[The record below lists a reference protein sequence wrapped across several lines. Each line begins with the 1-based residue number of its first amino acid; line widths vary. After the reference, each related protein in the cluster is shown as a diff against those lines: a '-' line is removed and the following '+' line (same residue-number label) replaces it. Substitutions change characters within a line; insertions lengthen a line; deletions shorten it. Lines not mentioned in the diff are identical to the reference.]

1 LSRVRDLEIELEKAK
16 AETDALKKE
25 LAEAHQVA
33 MFQAG
38 TASVSPPRMILQ
50 RPGVAGAPPQPPVK
64 PTIIPPQ
71 TSPRL
76 TPAAQP
82 PSKIGC
88 AYFFFTVENDL
99 SAMCHKGQNLHNCDI
114 LQ

>member
-1 LSRVRDLEIELEKAK
+1 MPRVRDLEVELEKAK
-16 AETDALKKE
+16 GEADALKKE

-50 RPGVAGAPPQPPVK
+50 RPGVAGTPPQPPVK

-82 PSKIGC
+82 TSKIDC
-88 AYFFFTVENDL
+88 AL
-99 SAMCHKGQNLHNCDI
+99 DI
-114 LQ
+114 CVNTWKVTCIFCCVL

>member
-1 LSRVRDLEIELEKAK
+1 LEKAK
-16 AETDALKKE
+16 AETEAFKKQ

-50 RPGVAGAPPQPPVK
+50 RPGMASTPPQPPAK
-64 PTIIPPQ
+64 PAMIPPQ

-76 TPAAQP
+76 TPATQP
-82 PSKIGC
+82 PSK
-88 AYFFFTVENDL
+88 NDCSL
-99 SAMCHKGQNLHNCDI
+99 GIFINTC
-114 LQ
+114 

>member
-1 LSRVRDLEIELEKAK
+1 MELEKAK

-50 RPGVAGAPPQPPVK
+50 RPGVAGTPPQPPVK
-64 PTIIPPQ
+64 PTLIPPQ

-82 PSKIGC
+82 PSKIDFAMGIVLI
-88 AYFFFTVENDL
+88 YEKYLFFFLCQKYL
-99 SAMCHKGQNLHNCDI
+99 SALCHKGQSLCS
-114 LQ
+114 